1 MLDSISEL
9 VSRSGDSL
17 NLSELPERVAQ
28 VQSELQSLEEAVRQ
42 TKERVRQ
49 VETTREAAFARQQ
62 VLQQKLEQDLREV
75 HVLQAQ
81 QEDLM
86 ALKAAQEQKS
96 RSPDTHTLFQ
106 VQRKAARQQLKHVT
120 NSFALICSKFQDRFQ
135 SEAVDSKSAHDMLM
149 QTKLGAELEEA
160 QHAFCLQQQTV
171 QETATLL
178 EHCKEGIQRQRVA
191 LAGQEDLCHYE
202 DGQFQKLKQ
211 AQAQMVASSEVT
223 QANKSIDSVC
233 TKMQECRA
241 RIAAQQQEAERLQ
254 REHISIKQHNRVL
267 ELDFARLQT
276 ALQALTAAADMDA
289 QPNLASSVLR
299 HSDTGVF
306 SSHTASPH
314 SITQH
319 PSVAADAACTNPLPF
334 RQKANSL
341 RNTTEQQHAQTQQH
355 LFLYPEDTPLA
366 SEQDTERHVLHSRPH
381 TQGNCIQRQPRLQAN
396 GAAGREQT
404 QAYTVQEPDSPVQ
417 PFQTAHTSSKIPAQ
431 NDVQPSRR
439 PSSTPEHAPTGCLY
453 QDTTIR
459 RTTTPSRNG
468 RAWTHHE
475 EVTVRQIREISHSE
489 ARAAQVP
496 PPNRPEVMQG
506 SPPYGES
513 KLVKLADLG
522 LLLGVLFC
530 MIAAHARQEWHRH
543 VSKF

>member
-106 VQRKAARQQLKHVT
+106 VQRKAARQQLKH
-120 NSFALICSKFQDRFQ
+120 
-135 SEAVDSKSAHDMLM
+135 
-149 QTKLGAELEEA
+149 
-160 QHAFCLQQQTV
+160 TV

-496 PPNRPEVMQG
+496 PPNRPEVMQASEVKEYHRNMEASQATG
-506 SPPYGES
+506 KVQLKQPQIPSQHIILG
-513 KLVKLADLG
+513 KLSSVRGRSRGRGRLTAAQARPAVRQRHTVRPRMKR
-522 LLLGVLFC
+522 LF
-530 MIAAHARQEWHRH
+530 QEDAL
-543 VSKF
+543 V